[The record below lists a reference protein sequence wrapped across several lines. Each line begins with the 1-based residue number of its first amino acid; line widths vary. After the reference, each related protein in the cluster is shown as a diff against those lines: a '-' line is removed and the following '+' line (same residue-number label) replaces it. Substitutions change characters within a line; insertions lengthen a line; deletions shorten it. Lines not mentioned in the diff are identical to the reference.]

1 MTDRSKKVKALP
13 LLIGPANAEAVCGF
27 NWRWCRDSAASLGVP
42 FVGRGRK
49 RAIRA
54 DLFIAALEQA
64 GPVTLSVTRDRERD
78 APSAQQTI
86 VPADPAAAVRRLLGK
101 KLRAGGQ

>member
-1 MTDRSKKVKALP
+1 MKDQPNKIKCLP
-13 LLIGPANAEAVCGF
+13 LLIGPANAEAVTGF

-54 DLFIAALEQA
+54 DVFITALEQS
-64 GPVTLSVTRDRERD
+64 GTVTPAVKRDIERD
-78 APSAQQTI
+78 APLSLPSV

-101 KLRAGGQ
+101 KLRAGGE

>member
-1 MTDRSKKVKALP
+1 MTDPSKKVKALP
-13 LLIGPANAEAVCGF
+13 LLIGPANAEAVTGF

-54 DLFIAALEQA
+54 DLFVEALEQSGA
-64 GPVTLSVTRDRERD
+64 VTTNVTRDAQRD
-78 APSAQQTI
+78 APVALPSI
-86 VPADPAAAVRRLLGK
+86 VPTDPAAAVRRLLGK
-101 KLRAGGQ
+101 KLRAGGE